1 MVEKLE
7 KNITNIR
14 RENMKTVIVTGGS
27 RGIGK
32 CIAENLAKEGYN
44 VVLNYNKSVKEAKK
58 TKEELEKQGIKI
70 EIYKADVSKRE
81 EVTKLI
87 KFTLGKFGNIDVLI
101 NNAGIAKLQMFNDIT
116 DDDWNEMLGT
126 NLNSAFF
133 AIQEVLPNM
142 IHNKSGCIINISSI
156 WGMIGASCE
165 VAYSVSKAGING
177 MTKALAKELGPSNIR
192 VNAIAPGVIDTDMNS
207 NIDEAIKEEI
217 KNETP
222 LNKIGKPIDIYRC
235 VKWLIEDEF
244 TTGQIISPNGGYV
257 I

>member
-1 MVEKLE
+1 
-7 KNITNIR
+7 
-14 RENMKTVIVTGGS
+14 MKTVLVTGGS

-32 CIAENLAKEGYN
+32 CIAENLAKDGYN

-58 TKEELEKQGIKI
+58 IKEELEKQGIKI
-70 EIYKADVSKRE
+70 EIFKADVSKRAD
-81 EVTKLI
+81 VKKLI
-87 KFTLGKFGNIDVLI
+87 KFTIDKFNNIDVLI

-116 DDDWNEMLGT
+116 GEDWNEMLST
-126 NLNSAFF
+126 NLNSVFF
-133 AIQEVLPNM
+133 TIQEALPNM
-142 IHNKSGCIINISSI
+142 IHNKNGCIINISSI
-156 WGMIGASCE
+156 WGIVGASCE

-177 MTKALAKELGPSNIR
+177 MTKALAKELGLSNIR

-207 NIDEAIKEEI
+207 NIDNAIKEQI
-217 KNETP
+217 KEETP

-244 TTGQIISPNGGYV
+244 TTGQIISPNGGYL